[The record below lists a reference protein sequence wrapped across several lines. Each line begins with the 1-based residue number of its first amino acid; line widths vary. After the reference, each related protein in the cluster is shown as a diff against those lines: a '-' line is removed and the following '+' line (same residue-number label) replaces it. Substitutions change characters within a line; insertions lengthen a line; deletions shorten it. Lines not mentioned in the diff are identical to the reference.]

1 MKRQRILGADWAV
14 LALVAALFAA
24 WLGTG
29 LAALRVL
36 VLGVTFGYLFVVRI
50 VFLHRKNK

>member
-1 MKRQRILGADWAV
+1 MKRQRILGADWAA

-24 WLGTG
+24 WLCTG
-29 LAALRVL
+29 LAALRHL

-50 VFLHRKNK
+50 VLLHRKNK

>member
-14 LALVAALFAA
+14 LALVVALFAA

-36 VLGVTFGYLFVVRI
+36 VPAVVLVYLFVVRI
-50 VFLHRKNK
+50 VLLHRKNK